1 MIKVITRMGLVLMEP
16 KAREERLEA
25 LMDGAAIDG
34 KAVARLINDCRDA
47 CYVLAGR
54 DSEKVSTQQKIQI
67 RWMLTR
73 IKGEE
78 IVRRMDP
85 DALAEWVVDLVKNR
99 TAFSYED
106 LAVMAKALMG
116 AR

>member
-1 MIKVITRMGLVLMEP
+1 MVQVITRIGLILMTPE
-16 KAREERLEA
+16 AREERLMK
-25 LMDGAAIDG
+25 LMDGAVID
-34 KAVARLINDCRDA
+34 AREVAHLIDECRDA
-47 CYVLAGR
+47 CYVLT
-54 DSEKVSTQQKIQI
+54 EKDGITEEQRIQI

>member
-1 MIKVITRMGLVLMEP
+1 MKSYIRP
-16 KAREERLEA
+16 SRARSGSERLMK
-25 LMDGAAIDG
+25 LMDGAVID
-34 KAVARLINDCRDA
+34 AREVAHLIDECRDA
-47 CYVLAGR
+47 CYVLTER
-54 DSEKVSTQQKIQI
+54 ESETVNDQQKIQI